1 MSALELRPFK
11 MPIKDLKYFR
21 DDEKKSVPT
30 EGIPVFI
37 FISQHLLPEDYIDP
51 IDKINFQR
59 VYKAFNFRR
68 MDKFDRKTVS
78 STKSMSNKE
87 NGDGFIDNR
96 VKEKSVM
103 YDELV
108 HLFLTYLH
116 KSYWNKS
123 SNKEWVESTI
133 VFQDAYDSVYT
144 GIEAFRI
151 VLEQI
156 IDDKYPEK
164 YSEAEVNNAR
174 KENALNIS
182 EKVGKIKK

>member
-11 MPIKDLKYFR
+11 MPIKDIKYFR

-68 MDKFDRKTVS
+68 IDKFDRKTVS
-78 STKSMSNKE
+78 STKSLRNKE
-87 NGDGFIDNR
+87 NDDGFIDNR
-96 VKEKSVM
+96 VKEKSAM

-108 HLFLTYLH
+108 HLFLTYL
-116 KSYWNKS
+116 NLF
-123 SNKEWVESTI
+123 T
-133 VFQDAYDSVYT
+133 
-144 GIEAFRI
+144 
-151 VLEQI
+151 
-156 IDDKYPEK
+156 
-164 YSEAEVNNAR
+164 
-174 KENALNIS
+174 
-182 EKVGKIKK
+182 